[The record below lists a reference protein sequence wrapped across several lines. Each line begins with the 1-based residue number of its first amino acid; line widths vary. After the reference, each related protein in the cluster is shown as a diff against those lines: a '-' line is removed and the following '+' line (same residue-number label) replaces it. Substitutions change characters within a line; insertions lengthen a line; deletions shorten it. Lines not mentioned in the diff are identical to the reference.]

1 MRRLIAGTTPIERAP
16 NTENGETLVTAYEI
30 TVSITPREGI
40 LDPEGQAVEGA
51 LKSLGFSGVSGVR
64 GGRRVHFRLEAA
76 SEDEARSQTE
86 EMCRQLL
93 ANPVTED
100 YGIEI
105 EQAEAAAR

>member
-1 MRRLIAGTTPIERAP
+1 
-16 NTENGETLVTAYEI
+16 VTAYEI

-40 LDPEGQAVEGA
+40 LDPEGQAVQGA
-51 LKSLGFSGVSGVR
+51 LRSLGFSGVSAVR
-64 GGRRVHFRLEAA
+64 GGRRIHFRLEAA
-76 SEDEARSQTE
+76 NEEEARSQTE

-105 EQAEAAAR
+105 GQAAEAGAR

>member
-1 MRRLIAGTTPIERAP
+1 
-16 NTENGETLVTAYEI
+16 VTSYEI

-64 GGRRVHFRLEAA
+64 GGRRIHFRLDAG
-76 SEDEARSQTE
+76 SEEEARRQTE

-105 EQAEAAAR
+105 ERAAEAAAR